1 IRKIDD
7 EKYLRG
13 ILARLTRQHEAPQA
27 VPWKMGDAPNDYI
40 AALLR
45 EIVAIEIEIDSI
57 VGKFKVSQ
65 NRSTVDATSAANAL
79 QNQSPEMAES
89 IRKFYPR

>member
-1 IRKIDD
+1 
-7 EKYLRG
+7 
-13 ILARLTRQHEAPQA
+13 
-27 VPWKMGDAPNDYI
+27 MGDAPNDYI
-40 AALLR
+40 AALLQ

-89 IRKFYPR
+89 IRKFYPK